1 MGNFAKQQDV
11 KKLAHEREK
20 TRREKLAEYFF
31 DMSKLIFAGLVIG
44 GLTPLFS
51 DNVTEMTWVTI
62 VLGSIS
68 TFVFAVFANRMLK

>member
-1 MGNFAKQQDV
+1 MGNFTQKQEV
-11 KKLAHEREK
+11 KKHTHEREK
-20 TRREKLAEYFF
+20 TRREKLAGYFF

-51 DNVTEMTWVTI
+51 DNVTGMTWVTV
-62 VLGSIS
+62 VLGSVS